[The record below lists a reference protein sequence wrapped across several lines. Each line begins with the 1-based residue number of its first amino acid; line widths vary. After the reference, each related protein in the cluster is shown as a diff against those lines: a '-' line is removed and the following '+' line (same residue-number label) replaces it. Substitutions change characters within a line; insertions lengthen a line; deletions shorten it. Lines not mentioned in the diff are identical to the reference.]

1 MTINATFLHRYH
13 NTPNVSWRSNPVSG
27 EGLLGLEIECSGSRL
42 DNLERLVNFGM
53 TEEERVILEEDNS
66 IEGAEVITPPL
77 PMEYVLRGGY
87 LEKLLGNIEQAG
99 WDEEVSTNYGLHINL
114 DVSSWDKIEAMV
126 TLLLLRTTGLFPS
139 LDKKLINLAGR
150 NPTRYCQKRPY
161 KTFEIADEY
170 DNRMVLLAGHPYS
183 KYGAARFRQPWNI
196 DAGSPLV
203 MEYRSPIS
211 IINKDHISLNVEAVL
226 ETRDVVRTEGVSKI
240 LSKLCPRASK
250 VLPPT
255 AICQRISDGS
265 LFAVA

>member
-1 MTINATFLHRYH
+1 MTTNATFLHRYH
-13 NTPNVSWRSNPVSG
+13 DTPNVSWRSSPVSG
-27 EGLLGLEIECSGSRL
+27 EGLLGLEIECSGRRL
-42 DNLERLVNFGM
+42 ENLERLVNFGM
-53 TEEERVILEEDNS
+53 TEEERVILEEDSS
-66 IEGAEVITPPL
+66 IAGAEVITPPL

-99 WDEEVSTNYGLHINL
+99 WDEEVGTSYGLHINL

-126 TLLLLRTTGLFPS
+126 TLMLLRTTGLFPD
-139 LDKKLINLAGR
+139 LDKKLLDLAGR

-161 KTFEIADEY
+161 KMFELTASY
-170 DNRMVLLAGHPYS
+170 DRQLVALIGHPYD
-183 KYGAARFRQPWNI
+183 KYGAARFRQRWNM

-211 IINKDHISLNVEAVL
+211 IVNKDHISRNVEAVL

-250 VLPPT
+250 VLSPP
-255 AICQRISDGS
+255 AICQHISES
-265 LFAVA
+265 TMIAVA